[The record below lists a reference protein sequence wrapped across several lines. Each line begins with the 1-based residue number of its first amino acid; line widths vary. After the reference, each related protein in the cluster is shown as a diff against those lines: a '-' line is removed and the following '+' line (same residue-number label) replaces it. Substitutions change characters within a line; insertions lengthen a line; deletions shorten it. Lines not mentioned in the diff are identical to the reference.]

1 MPRPR
6 QRKADAAQQT
16 EGGPGSHATK
26 PASPEATGDRD
37 IQTTDVSASA
47 TTPQDVAN
55 MADKLDSAHKKEA
68 AVNLVDALAPEDK
81 SEVVA
86 RVVGNLETPDQK
98 KEAAVAAVGALPS
111 AATPDVVATMVGK
124 LDSADQKRAAA
135 AALNTLPQDQQQ
147 QVASSILGTSSPKV
161 QGALWLIVIMTISVA
176 IFVFGVLSFVLVV
189 SGKSAEGPLALA
201 TTALGGIVGLVAST
215 PGRRG

>member
-16 EGGPGSHATK
+16 EDGPGSQTK
-26 PASPEATGDRD
+26 RASPGATGDRD

-55 MADKLDSAHKKEA
+55 MADKLDSEHRKEA

-81 SEVVA
+81 PEVVA
-86 RVVGNLETPDQK
+86 RVVGNLETDDQK
-98 KEAAVAAVGALPS
+98 KEAAVAAVGALSS
-111 AATPDVVATMVGK
+111 AATPDAVATMVGK

-147 QVASSILGTSSPKV
+147 QVASSILGTPSPKV
-161 QGALWLIVIMTISVA
+161 QAALWLIVIITISAV

-189 SGKSAEGPLALA
+189 SGKGAEGPLALA
-201 TTALGGIVGLVAST
+201 TTALGGIVGLVANT